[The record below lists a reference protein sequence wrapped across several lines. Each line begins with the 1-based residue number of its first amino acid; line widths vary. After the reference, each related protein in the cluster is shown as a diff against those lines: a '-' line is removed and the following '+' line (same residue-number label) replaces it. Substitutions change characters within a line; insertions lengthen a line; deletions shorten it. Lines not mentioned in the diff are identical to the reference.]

1 MKTQIKSLAL
11 ISIIGI
17 ILFLFGLLMFGIIQ
31 NQKELARLEHEKYHE
46 VDDIKIVDIEGN
58 IVIIKSN
65 SSGVKIFK
73 KSYE

>member
-1 MKTQIKSLAL
+1 
-11 ISIIGI
+11 
-17 ILFLFGLLMFGIIQ
+17 MFGIIQ

>member
-1 MKTQIKSLAL
+1 
-11 ISIIGI
+11 
-17 ILFLFGLLMFGIIQ
+17 MFGIIQ

-46 VDDIKIVDIEGN
+46 VHDIKIVDIEGN